1 MASTT
6 TYVFGAVA
14 IAAAIAAMVALASGG
29 GKPPKKQA
37 PNGGVILLGDAISQ
51 IWTLDDAPGVECGV
65 PLVPRCTTNYGA
77 DVLDVPGTGPVWGWT
92 PPGDLRAAQKYGKRM
107 IADVED
113 RGSTKAKPS
122 AGWTGF
128 EIDAAEQL
136 AGLVGGVTSH
146 GYVFKS
152 LKPVLARLAS
162 HGLTVYPQVY
172 DSDNSTKP
180 REFLRTCVKMY
191 KDVGFKTVV
200 PLFSASSGAAFLQEW
215 IDECRVM
222 DIQGAIYSL
231 QRLKQKGISC
241 GQLV

>member
-29 GKPPKKQA
+29 GKKQA
-37 PNGGVILLGDAISQ
+37 PDGGVILLGDAISQ

-77 DVLDVPGTGPVWGWT
+77 DVLDVSGTGPVWGWT

-128 EIDAAEQL
+128 EIDAAEL
-136 AGLVGGVTSH
+136 GLMLEGID
-146 GYVFKS
+146 
-152 LKPVLARLAS
+152 LAS
-162 HGLTVYPQVY
+162 
-172 DSDNSTKP
+172 
-180 REFLRTCVKMY
+180 
-191 KDVGFKTVV
+191 
-200 PLFSASSGAAFLQEW
+200 
-215 IDECRVM
+215 
-222 DIQGAIYSL
+222 
-231 QRLKQKGISC
+231 SC
-241 GQLV
+241 GPA